1 MMLFVRDVC
10 KQHFQVYTRLFS
22 FRNTS
27 CAAMY
32 FFFNGV
38 FLEFKKKVNRKKTFQ
53 EQFINIYEL
62 SFYGKIVIELY

>member
-1 MMLFVRDVC
+1 M
-10 KQHFQVYTRLFS
+10 QTAFS
-22 FRNTS
+22 SIYALVFIS
-27 CAAMY
+27 EYELCCY
-32 FFFNGV
+32 VLFFNGL